1 MEATKAH
8 LGALRSRLKAGWQD
22 KPFPYLMCA
31 PAIIMFCMFVL
42 YPFIQGIVVSFM
54 KWDGLS
60 AMKLHGLSNYQN
72 IIGDKLFWN
81 AMKNT
86 VQYAFWVTVVKN
98 VAAVLL
104 ALFLARKVL
113 PGRTLFRTAVYLP
126 VTLSYIVIGILWLWV
141 FNPTFG
147 LLNPLMEAIG
157 LGALIRNWLSDPGVA
172 MYSVIWVDIWKWTG
186 FHMVMYIA
194 GLQSISQD
202 YYEAAVIDGA
212 NSWHKFWKITVPQL
226 NSTIFTNILLSITG
240 AFTSNYALVSV
251 MTGGG
256 PFNSTEVAATYIVKT
271 ALKYT
276 NLGKANAMSIFLFAF
291 VIVFGVIQFK
301 LLVKDDNYDN

>member
-1 MEATKAH
+1 
-8 LGALRSRLKAGWQD
+8 
-22 KPFPYLMCA
+22 MCA
-31 PAIIMFCMFVL
+31 PAIVMFCMFVL
-42 YPFIQGIVVSFM
+42 YPFIQGIVVSFA

-60 AMKLHGLSNYQN
+60 DMKFFGFGNYVN
-72 IIGDKLFWN
+72 IWGDKLFWN
-81 AMKNT
+81 AIVNT
-86 VQYAFWVTVVKN
+86 MQYAFWVTVVKN
-98 VAAVLL
+98 IAAVLL

-147 LLNPLMEAIG
+147 LLNPLMELLGMGG
-157 LGALIRNWLSDPGVA
+157 LIQNWLSDPGVA

-194 GLQSISQD
+194 GLQGIPAD

-212 NSWHKFWKITVPQL
+212 NGWQQFWKITVPQL
-226 NSTIFTNILLSITG
+226 NSTIFTNILLSVTG

-256 PFNSTEVAATYIVKT
+256 PFNTTEVAATYIVKT

-276 NLGKANAMSIFLFAF
+276 NLGKANAMSIYLFAF

>member
-1 MEATKAH
+1 MEPNKKTPRAPFFR
-8 LGALRSRLKAGWQD
+8 LGPNWQD
-22 KPFPYLMCA
+22 KLFPYLMCA
-31 PAIIMFCMFVL
+31 PAILMFCLFVL
-42 YPFIQGIVVSFM
+42 YPFVQGIVSSFS

-60 AMKLHGLSNYQN
+60 DMKFIGFGNYAN
-72 IIGDKLFWN
+72 IWGDKLFWN

-86 VQYAFWVTVVKN
+86 LRYAFWVTLIKN
-98 VAAVLL
+98 IAAVLL
-104 ALFLARKVL
+104 ALFLAKKFL

-147 LLNPLMEAIG
+147 LLNPLLQTLG
-157 LGALIRNWLSDPGVA
+157 LGGLIRGWLSDPGVA
-172 MYSVIWVDIWKWTG
+172 IYSVIWVDIWKWTG

-194 GLQSISQD
+194 GLQSIPSD

-212 NSWHKFWKITVPQL
+212 NSWQRFWKITVPQL

-256 PFNSTEVAATYIVKT
+256 PFNTTEVAATYIVKT

-276 NLGKANAMSIFLFAF
+276 NLGKANAMSIYLFAF
-291 VIVFGVIQFK
+291 VIIFGVIQFK
-301 LLVKDDNYDN
+301 LLVKDSNYDN